1 MSETNTPPL
10 KMTPMLQHYME
21 TKADYPDCLLFYRLG
36 DFYELFFEDAKIA
49 SQVLDIVLT
58 DRGKKTGTYIPMC
71 GVPFH
76 AYENYLV
83 RLVKA
88 GYKVA
93 ICEQLEDPEEARKR
107 GAGSVVKR
115 DVVRVVTPGTITE
128 DTLLSAK
135 KHNYLASVVIGADTA
150 TLGWADIST
159 GEYCVQ
165 TVDKNAMISVLARLE
180 PSEILVP
187 AGAPDNYPDLFMG
200 VENIEELSR
209 DWFSYP
215 HQKEVMDAFFEGD
228 LKAADTFDK
237 SEITAAGVLLDYLQ
251 ETQKGKVP
259 NLKKLR
265 KVYAEQYMDIDPSTR
280 RSLELTHSL
289 SYERGSKSLLSV
301 IDRTMTAQGG
311 RALSNQLSAPLM
323 DLDIINGRLDK
334 IEYFLQNP
342 TIRDSVRSLLKQT
355 PDIERSLSRLSAG
368 RGGPRDMLD
377 IARGLSQIPMIRIQ
391 IRSEYIP
398 DALKRC
404 LLRLGE
410 HSNLTDEITRCIADN
425 EKTPLL
431 ARDGGFVLD
440 GYSIDLDD
448 VKSLK
453 INATGKI
460 GEMEA
465 RYKAL
470 TGIGAL
476 KISFNNLVGYYVEVP
491 AKLADP
497 LFENASWGF
506 IHRQT
511 MVNVIRF
518 TTDELSALAGR
529 IANADSE
536 ILKLELEIYER
547 LRAVILKEAEHI
559 WEAARALA
567 DIDVMSSLA
576 LLAEENRWVRPV
588 LTNGLDFDIKGGRH
602 PVVEAALSKEKAAFV
617 PNDCFLGADDNRLWL
632 LTGPNMAGKSTFLR
646 QNALIAVLAQ
656 MGSFVPADSARIGL
670 VDRLYSRVG
679 ASDDLARGRS
689 TFMVEMVEVSAIL
702 KGATE
707 RSLVI
712 LDEVGRGTATF
723 DGLSLAWAV
732 VEYLRVRNKCRGLF
746 ATHYHELT
754 VLANRLDGVTLH
766 TMRIKEWQGDIVFLH
781 EVGDGATD
789 RSYGIHVAKL
799 AGLPESVLMR
809 ASEVLAQLEEKK
821 QGQKPLFDD
830 LPLFSAAAH
839 PTYQCKSSLVE
850 EQLKK
855 VDVDLLSPR
864 EALDL
869 VYRLKKMATEEK

>member
-1 MSETNTPPL
+1 MSETNTSPV

-107 GAGSVVKR
+107 GAGAVVKR

-135 KHNYLASVVIGADTA
+135 KHNYLASVVIGGDSA

-165 TVDKNAMISVLARLE
+165 TVNRNATVSVLARLE
-180 PSEILVP
+180 PSEILVSSGIP
-187 AGAPDNYPDLFMG
+187 ECYPDLFMG
-200 VENIEELSR
+200 IENVEELSR
-209 DWFSYP
+209 EWFSYSR
-215 HQKEVMDAFFEGD
+215 QKEVMDAFFVGD
-228 LKAADTFDK
+228 ESVSATFDK
-237 SEITAAGVLLDYLQ
+237 SEIIAAGVLLDYLK

-259 NLKKLR
+259 NLKKLH
-265 KVYAEQYMDIDPSTR
+265 KVYAEQYMEIDPSTR

-301 IDRTMTAQGG
+301 IDKTMTAQGG
-311 RALSNQLSAPLM
+311 RALFNQLSAPLM

-342 TIRDSVRSLLKQT
+342 SIRDHVRSFLKQT

-377 IARGLSQIPMIRIQ
+377 IARGLSQIPLIRLEIQ
-391 IRSEYIP
+391 TDFIP
-398 DALKRC
+398 DSLKRC

-410 HSNLTDEITRCIADN
+410 HSDLTNEITRCIADN
-425 EKTPLL
+425 DKTPLF
-431 ARDGGFVLD
+431 ARDGGFVLK
-440 GYSIDLDD
+440 GYSLDLDE

-453 INATGKI
+453 TNATGKI
-460 GEMEA
+460 SEMESKY
-465 RYKAL
+465 REL
-470 TGIGAL
+470 TGISNL

-491 AKLADP
+491 AKLAGP

-518 TTDELSALAGR
+518 TTDELNTLAGR

-536 ILKLELEIYER
+536 ILKLELEIYESLR
-547 LRAVILKEAEHI
+547 LIILKEAEHI

-602 PVVEAALSKEKAAFV
+602 PVVEAALSKEKTAFV
-617 PNDCFLGADDNRLWL
+617 PNDCFLGSEDNRLWL

-732 VEYLRVRNKCRGLF
+732 VEYLRAYNKCRGLF

-781 EVGDGATD
+781 EVGVGATD

-799 AGLPESVLMR
+799 AGLPESVLVR

-821 QGQKPLFDD
+821 QNQKPLFDD
-830 LPLFSAAAH
+830 LPLFSAPAR
-839 PTYQCKSSLVE
+839 PTYQCRLSLVE

-855 VDVDLLSPR
+855 TDVDSLSPR